1 MVKYEILKP
10 PTNNSYLNELN
21 KKELKK
27 YYDWYIALIP
37 ERLNLLA
44 QIVKSTPGYSEW
56 KMDFTPESLV
66 KLGFWFYENIETR
79 ALSEKEIEDKINSAP
94 NIYDKNSVE
103 KWEVTEKSFS
113 IAIDIGMYLAS
124 VLLRNNSALYW
135 EHCIKVT
142 KNNAKYGHPVLANI
156 NFCPTRVC
164 YTLAYTFADK
174 SKDGNELKEAYDVW
188 DEIAKNKNK

>member
-79 ALSEKEIEDKINSAP
+79 ALSEKEIEDKHLLAVCGDRVNP
-94 NIYDKNSVE
+94 CPLN
-103 KWEVTEKSFS
+103 
-113 IAIDIGMYLAS
+113 IDINTSYVVIL
-124 VLLRNNSALYW
+124 
-135 EHCIKVT
+135 
-142 KNNAKYGHPVLANI
+142 P
-156 NFCPTRVC
+156 
-164 YTLAYTFADK
+164 
-174 SKDGNELKEAYDVW
+174 
-188 DEIAKNKNK
+188 